1 MTAPGGVIATVYVRV
16 LPQIRDFGHDLRQS
30 LRQSSRQLRTIDRD
44 LAPVTRALALMGR
57 TATGI
62 VPGVQLARTSLLA
75 LGGHAVVGGIL
86 SAAGAATTL
95 SGALA
100 TLPALGVG
108 AASVVGTLAV
118 GLDGVK
124 DALKDVRD
132 VDAFN
137 EALEELSGNARATLG
152 VLNEFRG
159 ELESFR
165 DSVQDRL
172 FAGLEDV
179 GRGLIETFLPRL
191 TTHFGNL
198 ADTINAGAKD
208 LAAFVQTGE
217 TLRDVDE
224 TSTNVETAFVE
235 LRKALIPAATA
246 LRDVVTVGSRFLPL
260 IAFEVTKVVQR
271 FAEWIAHLR
280 ATGQLQ
286 EFIAR
291 GLESLRQVGRILGNV
306 GRALGGILTAAQD
319 SGNGLL
325 DTIEKLTDSVADFIQ
340 STRGQIAIRSFL
352 DSARGAAEALAP
364 VLVSLV
370 DLFFNHVFPVFEAFA
385 VRVGPAVAQFFTAL
399 GDALDIAA
407 PGISAFATGFGQ
419 FIQAIT
425 PILPLIGQLIGQLGV
440 LVGVVAAKLGPVIA
454 EVATAIGNLLLPVL
468 EALTAIFMFIS
479 PEFLKLVVVIGVVI
493 GAIAGLVTVIRGF
506 QAVAAIFAGGLELM
520 AGGATKTQ
528 GAMGKFVGFL
538 GGPWGVAIGIAT
550 VALGLFL
557 STTDETSTHVNSLA
571 DAMLN
576 ATDSVDKASDAWIRQ
591 KLEQDGVAD
600 TAGKFGITLKE
611 LTEAYRGIPEAQ
623 EAVTRKFRDNAD
635 TANANREETLK
646 LLDAILNGEDIYNGA
661 KEAVDRKNQA
671 DSDSV
676 SVLGT
681 LNNLLEAQ
689 RAALAL
695 VREEID
701 RQQSAQLAA
710 LNSELAYRTQ
720 LDQTTSSL
728 ANNAHTL
735 DINTTEGQENLKTL
749 AALALAGQR
758 RVQDLLTEGATTAEV
773 NTVLQA
779 NHDQLV
785 GLLTPYFDSAEAA
798 RAFALEVGLIPR
810 EPINIKASFD
820 AGGAIAAIQAL
831 ISNLNNLKGTFAL
844 INKIPFIGGPLAQLG
859 LAAIGGNA
867 RGGPVA
873 AGEWTWVGEE
883 GPELVR
889 FGRAARIF
897 SADES
902 ERMSGDVG
910 HLDTLTRSVGP
921 TGRSTI
927 PSAATVTGPTTVDN
941 RITVEPTVLVY
952 LDGREVTGMVERVV
966 TEHDRRIV
974 RLVTTGTGRR

>member
-1 MTAPGGVIATVYVRV
+1 VTAPGGVIATVYVNV
-16 LPQIRDFGHDLRQS
+16 LPAVQGFSQQLRQQ
-30 LRQSSRQLRTIDRD
+30 LRASSRQLRSLDRE
-44 LAPVTRALALMGR
+44 LVPVTNALR
-57 TATGI
+57 TIGQVATGI
-62 VPGVQLARTSLLA
+62 VPGIQLTTSSLKA
-75 LGGHAVVGGIL
+75 MGAHAIVGGLL
-86 SAAGAATTL
+86 STAGAMTTL
-95 SGALA
+95 SGALL
-100 TLPALGVG
+100 TLPAVGVA
-108 AASVVGTLAV
+108 AASVMGTLAV
-118 GLDGVK
+118 GLFGVQ
-124 DALKDVRD
+124 DALKEFTD
-132 VDAFN
+132 VDKFN
-137 EALEELSGNARATLG
+137 EKLGELSGNAQATLG

-159 ELESFR
+159 EIDSFR

-172 FAGLEDV
+172 FAGLDDV
-179 GRGLIETFLPRL
+179 GQGLIETFLPRL

-198 ADTINAGAKD
+198 ADAINAGAKD
-208 LAAFVQTGE
+208 LAAFAQTGE

-280 ATGQLQ
+280 ETGQLQ

-291 GLESLRQVGRILGNV
+291 GLEALRQVGRILGNV
-306 GRALGGILTAAQD
+306 GRALGGILGAAQD

-325 DTIEKLTDSVADFIQ
+325 DTIERLTDSVADFIN

-364 VLVSLV
+364 VLVALV

-399 GDALDIAA
+399 GDALDVAA
-407 PGISAFATGFGQ
+407 PGISAFAVGFGQ
-419 FIQAIT
+419 FIQAII
-425 PILPLIGQLIGQLGV
+425 PVLPLIGQLINQLGV
-440 LVGVVAAKLGPVIA
+440 LIGVVAAKLGPVIA
-454 EVATAIGNLLLPVL
+454 DVATAIGNLLLPAL

-479 PEFLKLVVVIGVVI
+479 PELLKFVVIIGVVI
-493 GAIAGLVTVIRGF
+493 AAVAGLLTVIRGF

-520 AGGATKTQ
+520 AGGAAKTQ

-538 GGPWGVAIGIAT
+538 GGPWGVAIGLAT
-550 VALGLFL
+550 IALGLFL
-557 STTDETSTHVNSLA
+557 STTDETATNVNSLSE
-571 DAMLN
+571 AMIN
-576 ATDSVDKASDAWIRQ
+576 ATDSADKASDAWIRQ

-611 LTEAYRGIPEAQ
+611 LTDAYKGIPEAQ
-623 EAVTRKFRDNAD
+623 EAVTRKYRDNAD

-646 LLDAILNGEDIYNGA
+646 LLDALLNGEDVYNGA

-671 DSDSV
+671 DRDSV

-681 LNNLLEAQ
+681 LNNLLDAQ

-695 VREEID
+695 VRDEID
-701 RQQSAQLAA
+701 KQQSAQLAA

-720 LDQTTSSL
+720 LDQTTSAL
-728 ANNAHTL
+728 AANTMTL
-735 DINTTEGQENLKTL
+735 DINTTEGQANLKTL
-749 AALALAGQR
+749 SALALAGQR
-758 RVQDLLTEGATTAEV
+758 RVQDLLSEGKTTAEV
-773 NTVLQA
+773 NAVLQA
-779 NHDQLV
+779 NHDQLI

-798 RAFALEVGLIPR
+798 KAFALEVGLIPR
-810 EPINIKASFD
+810 EPISIKASFD
-820 AGGAIAAIQAL
+820 SGGAIGAIQAL
-831 ISNLNNLKGTFAL
+831 IANLNNLKGTFAL

-859 LAAIGGNA
+859 LAASANA

-873 AGEWTWVGEE
+873 AGEWSWVGEE

-889 FGRAARIF
+889 FGRAARVF

-902 ERMSGDVG
+902 ARMSRDVG
-910 HLDTLTRSVGP
+910 ELDVLTTRGGSGGTSGARV
-921 TGRSTI
+921 TT
-927 PSAATVTGPTTVDN
+927 SASDTVTVDN
-941 RITVEPTVLVY
+941 HVTVEPTVRIY
-952 LDGREVTGMVERVV
+952 LDGRVVEGIVERVV
-966 TEHDRRIV
+966 TEHDRRVV
-974 RLVTTGTGRR
+974 RLVTGGTGRR